1 MLVEVLLGALPVLE
15 GGVHGVT
22 GGETLPEL
30 ARLPGTMKGG
40 EGGRGVLQT
49 VGIDLVQPAVDG
61 PAARLAQEGK
71 ETGSVDPEKEV
82 EQHGIDPGRVPEVPA
97 EPLGQRAAEEMADQ
111 VAGAGLEGEAGH
123 GRQRRFREGP
133 ALRDR

>member
-71 ETGSVDPEKEV
+71 ETGRV
-82 EQHGIDPGRVPEVPA
+82 DPGRVPEVPA

-133 ALRDR
+133 AL